1 MVFLKLLVVQLIIK
15 SSIFYELQSVA
26 LVYTSPYL
34 FCYKV
39 ILHVIVVVFYFF
51 QEFMPVLEERWRG
64 KSQNFPSCEKL
75 QGNLSCSSNKDGTS
89 DTE

>member
-1 MVFLKLLVVQLIIK
+1 
-15 SSIFYELQSVA
+15 
-26 LVYTSPYL
+26 
-34 FCYKV
+34 
-39 ILHVIVVVFYFF
+39 
-51 QEFMPVLEERWRG
+51 MPVPEERWRG